1 MHQQHRVLQIS
12 RSSQTNLLFL
22 PNSVKFTKN
31 SKITEFLVS
40 CTCQRKALQ
49 TAYHLLLPQ
58 LIILFLFCIVCC
70 CRLMLPCCVM
80 WKNACVHITTLLNY
94 YFSLSFLFCFLSVTP
109 SFFTSYFLFVTHPF
123 FRAFLL
129 GLSFVPF
136 VSFCISASFFSFLSF
151 RFFLYL
157 FSLLSSLLNSSF
169 RLSFFSSL
177 SFFPSLFRHC
187 QCQLYQSVS
196 SQPCHPSSSLPF
208 IPPLIPKIH
217 NERTKERVLSV
228 SVTGRPANRP
238 FLIIDSHHSL
248 TH

>member
-1 MHQQHRVLQIS
+1 M
-12 RSSQTNLLFL
+12 
-22 PNSVKFTKN
+22 
-31 SKITEFLVS
+31 
-40 CTCQRKALQ
+40 C
-49 TAYHLLLPQ
+49 AYNNVTQ
-58 LIILFLFCIVCC
+58 
-70 CRLMLPCCVM
+70 
-80 WKNACVHITTLLNY
+80 LNY
-94 YFSLSFLFCFLSVTP
+94 YFSLSFLLSFLFCFPSVTP
-109 SFFTSYFLFVTHPF
+109 SFFTSCFLFVTHSF

-136 VSFCISASFFSFLSF
+136 LFLSVFSLLFLSF
-151 RFFLYL
+151 RFFSLYL
-157 FSLLSSLLNSSF
+157 SF

-177 SFFPSLFRHC
+177 SLFPSLFRHC

-248 TH
+248 THSLINSLSLSQTPFLS